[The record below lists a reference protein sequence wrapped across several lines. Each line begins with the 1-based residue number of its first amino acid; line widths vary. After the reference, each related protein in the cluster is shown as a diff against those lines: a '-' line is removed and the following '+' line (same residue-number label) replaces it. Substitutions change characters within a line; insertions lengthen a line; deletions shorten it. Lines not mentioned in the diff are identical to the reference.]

1 MGIAQMTYEST
12 LLDTCESNW
21 IKDGYNVGILSAYVT
36 QPPNITK
43 MIQLFSLNI
52 WSLILISTLVITFFT
67 TIYDRFKG
75 EIKLLPWSL
84 VTMFCIIVPR

>member
-52 WSLILISTLVITFFT
+52 WSLILISTLVITLFNE
-67 TIYDRFKG
+67 IYDRLKCV
-75 EIKLLPWSL
+75 ISIDHVNYQL
-84 VTMFCIIVPR
+84 VNFIFFT